1 MLRKGN
7 NMNLQNQD
15 INIELA
21 PAEVIFSE
29 MNKLAL
35 ESGGDFEIIQRHVNG
50 ENFNVFKN
58 LSENLP
64 AMYQSVVQTHADK
77 EFLVYLNQRYSFN
90 DIYQQASAFAQS
102 LQQDYN
108 IKVGDSVVIAMRNYP
123 EWIMAFM
130 AITSIGGIVVPLN
143 AWWQRE
149 EFTYA
154 IEHCEASLVI
164 ADDRR
169 FVMLKDWL
177 SQQSIPAI
185 VVRGN
190 DTTADATNFE
200 QLVSKNQN
208 MVMPDVYLN
217 RNSTACIFYTSGS
230 TGRPKGAVS
239 NHENLLTSLHTWAM
253 LGTGAAIANNTL
265 GEEPPNAPCALMTV
279 PLFHVTACHV
289 LFLLSLYTGRK
300 TVMMH
305 KWDALEALKL
315 IEQEKVTY
323 FNGVPTMSL
332 ELMSHAQLDKFDTST
347 LTDISAGG
355 AARPADHV
363 RKLYDQFEQGFPSTG
378 YGLTE
383 TNALGSVNGGG
394 DYVYKPN
401 SVGIAT
407 RPIVDIKILN
417 KTGTEAQQGENG
429 EICIKSISNVIE
441 YWRNPQATKES
452 FIKGF
457 FRTGDLGYKDKDG
470 FVYIVDRIK
479 DIIIR
484 GGENISCVEVEAEIY
499 KHPSIKENS
508 VFALPDE
515 RLGEIVGAVVQL
527 KPDTYIDIEQLRSFL
542 AERLAGFKVPA
553 FVWVSEQPLSRLG
566 SGKINKNQLKKIY
579 AEKLLTRDQ

>member
-15 INIELA
+15 IDIELA
-21 PAEVIFSE
+21 SAEFIFAE
-29 MNKLAL
+29 MDKLAI
-35 ESGGDFEIIQRHVNG
+35 ESGGDFEIINREIDG

-58 LSENLP
+58 LSESLP
-64 AMYQSVVQTHADK
+64 AMYKTVVETHADK

-130 AITSIGGIVVPLN
+130 AITSIGGVVVPLN

-177 SQQSIPAI
+177 LQQSIPVI
-185 VVRGN
+185 VARGN
-190 DTTADATNFE
+190 NTTRGAKEFE

-208 MVMPDVYLN
+208 QAMPDVPLN
-217 RNSTACIFYTSGS
+217 RDSSACIFYTSGS
-230 TGRPKGAVS
+230 TGLPKGAVS

-253 LGTGAAIANNTL
+253 LGTGAAIANNTVDQ
-265 GEEPPNAPCALMTV
+265 EPPNAPCALMTV

-305 KWDALEALKL
+305 KWDALEALRL

-332 ELMSHAQLDKFDTST
+332 ELMSHAQLAEFNTST

-363 RKLYDQFEQGFPSTG
+363 RKLYEKFEQGFPSTG

-401 SVGIAT
+401 SVGVAT

-417 KTGTEAQQGENG
+417 EIGTEVKQGEHG
-429 EICIKSISNVIE
+429 EICIKSISNVSK
-441 YWRNPQATKES
+441 YWRNPEATKAS
-452 FIKGF
+452 FIKGY

-470 FVYIVDRIK
+470 FVYIVDRVK

-484 GGENISCVEVEAEIY
+484 GGENIACLEVEAEIY

-515 RLGEIVGAVVQL
+515 HLGEIVGAVVQL
-527 KPDTYIDIEQLRSFL
+527 KPDTFIDIEQLRSFL

-553 FVWVSEQPLSRLG
+553 FVWVSEQPLPRLG
-566 SGKINKNQLKKIY
+566 SGKINKKLLKKSY
-579 AEKLLTRDQ
+579 AEKLLTSDQ

>member
-7 NMNLQNQD
+7 HMNLQNQD
-15 INIELA
+15 IDIELA
-21 PAEVIFSE
+21 SAEAIFSE
-29 MNKLAL
+29 IDKLAI
-35 ESGGDFEIIQRHVNG
+35 ESGGDFEIINREIDG

-58 LSENLP
+58 LFENLP
-64 AMYQSVVQTHADK
+64 AMYKTVVEIHADA

-108 IKVGDSVVIAMRNYP
+108 IKVGDSVVLAMRNYP

-164 ADDRR
+164 ADDCR

-177 SQQSIPAI
+177 LQHSIPAI
-185 VVRGN
+185 VARGN
-190 DTTADATNFE
+190 HTTKGATDFE

-208 MVMPDVYLN
+208 QAMPEVSLN
-217 RNSTACIFYTSGS
+217 RDSTACIFYTSGS
-230 TGRPKGAVS
+230 TGLPKGAVS
-239 NHENLLTSLHTWAM
+239 SHESLLTSLHTWAM
-253 LGTGAAIANNTL
+253 LGTGAAIANNTIN
-265 GEEPPNAPCALMTV
+265 EEPPNAPCALMTV

-315 IEQEKVTY
+315 IEQEKITY

-332 ELMSHAQLDKFDTST
+332 ELMGHPQLAEFNTRS

-363 RKLYDQFEQGFPSTG
+363 RKLYEKFELGFPSTG

-417 KTGTEAQQGENG
+417 EVGSEVKQGEHG
-429 EICIKSISNVIE
+429 EICIKSISNVTE
-441 YWRNPQATKES
+441 YWRNPEATQAS
-452 FIKGF
+452 FFKGY
-457 FRTGDLGYKDKDG
+457 FRTGDLGYKDQDG
-470 FVYIVDRIK
+470 FVYIVDRVK

-484 GGENISCVEVEAEIY
+484 GGENISCLEVEAEIY

-527 KPDTYIDIEQLRSFL
+527 KPSALIDIEQLLSFL
-542 AERLAGFKVPA
+542 AERLASFKVPA
-553 FVWVSEQPLSRLG
+553 YVWVTEQPLPRLG
-566 SGKINKNQLKKIY
+566 SGKINKKQLKATY
-579 AEKLLTRDQ
+579 AEKLLAPNA

>member
-21 PAEVIFSE
+21 PAEVIFAE
-29 MNKLAL
+29 MDKLAL
-35 ESGGDFEIIQRHVNG
+35 ESGGDFEIIQRQING

-64 AMYQSVVQTHADK
+64 TMYQSVVQTHADK

-108 IKVGDSVVIAMRNYP
+108 IKVGDRVVIAMRNYP

-149 EFTYA
+149 EFIYA

-185 VVRGN
+185 VARGN
-190 DTTADATNFE
+190 DTTKGATEFE

-208 MVMPDVYLN
+208 QAMPNVPLN
-217 RNSTACIFYTSGS
+217 RDSSACIFYTSGS
-230 TGRPKGAVS
+230 TGLPKGALS
-239 NHENLLTSLHTWAM
+239 NHQNLLTSLHTWAM
-253 LGTGAAIANNTL
+253 LGTGAAIANGTID
-265 GEEPPNAPCALMTV
+265 EEPPHAPCALMTV

-332 ELMSHAQLDKFDTST
+332 ELMDHPQLAEFDTST

-363 RKLYDQFEQGFPSTG
+363 RKLYEQFEQGFPSTG

-417 KTGTEAQQGENG
+417 ETGTEVAQGENG

-441 YWRNPQATKES
+441 YWRNPQATKDS
-452 FIKGF
+452 FINGY
-457 FRTGDLGYKDKDG
+457 FRTGDLGFKDKDG
-470 FVYIVDRIK
+470 FVYIVDRVK

-484 GGENISCVEVEAEIY
+484 GGENISCLEVESEIY

-527 KPDTYIDIEQLRSFL
+527 KPGALLDIEQLRDFL
-542 AERLAGFKVPA
+542 AERLAGFKLPA
-553 FVWVSEQPLSRLG
+553 FVWVSELSLPRLG
-566 SGKINKNQLKKIY
+566 SGKIDKKQLKKIY
-579 AEKLLTRDQ
+579 AEKLLTSDK

>member
-1 MLRKGN
+1 
-7 NMNLQNQD
+7 
-15 INIELA
+15 
-21 PAEVIFSE
+21 
-29 MNKLAL
+29 
-35 ESGGDFEIIQRHVNG
+35 
-50 ENFNVFKN
+50 
-58 LSENLP
+58 
-64 AMYQSVVQTHADK
+64 
-77 EFLVYLNQRYSFN
+77 
-90 DIYQQASAFAQS
+90 
-102 LQQDYN
+102 
-108 IKVGDSVVIAMRNYP
+108 
-123 EWIMAFM
+123 
-130 AITSIGGIVVPLN
+130 
-143 AWWQRE
+143 
-149 EFTYA
+149 
-154 IEHCEASLVI
+154 
-164 ADDRR
+164 
-169 FVMLKDWL
+169 
-177 SQQSIPAI
+177 
-185 VVRGN
+185 
-190 DTTADATNFE
+190 
-200 QLVSKNQN
+200 
-208 MVMPDVYLN
+208 
-217 RNSTACIFYTSGS
+217 
-230 TGRPKGAVS
+230 
-239 NHENLLTSLHTWAM
+239 
-253 LGTGAAIANNTL
+253 
-265 GEEPPNAPCALMTV
+265 
-279 PLFHVTACHV
+279 

-332 ELMSHAQLDKFDTST
+332 ELMSHPQLDKFDTST

-407 RPIVDIKILN
+407 SPIVDIKILN
-417 KTGTEAQQGENG
+417 ETGTEAQQGKNG

-452 FIKGF
+452 FIKGY

-470 FVYIVDRIK
+470 FVYIVDRVK

-542 AERLAGFKVPA
+542 AKRLAGFKVPA

-566 SGKINKNQLKKIY
+566 SGKINKNQLKKTY
-579 AEKLLTRDQ
+579 AEKLLARDQ